1 MAFSYHDDLATDRD
15 KVRFWLQDTAEK
27 KGPKPGNDN
36 FTDAEL
42 DALIALEENWQQAVA
57 AGFEVLASGWT
68 KETSFS
74 VFNGSFQRSEAAK
87 VYKDLAEYWRKT
99 YGEGGN
105 ITDELGGKTT
115 DFSGDTV
122 TPLFQREAFG
132 HKVTDWD
139 PA

>member
-1 MAFSYHDDLATDRD
+1 MAFSYHDDLATNRD
-15 KVRFWLQDTAEK
+15 KVRFWLQDTKEK
-27 KGPKPGNDN
+27 QGPKPDNGN

-42 DALIALEENWQQAVA
+42 DALIAAEVTWQRAVA
-57 AGFEVLASGWT
+57 GGYEVLAAAWI

-74 VFNGSFQRSEAAK
+74 VFNGSFSRSDAAK
-87 VYKDLAEYWRKT
+87 EYRELATEWREK
-99 YGEGGN
+99 YGEEGD
-105 ITDELGGKTT
+105 ITDELGGKIT

>member
-1 MAFSYHDDLATDRD
+1 MAFSYYDTLATDRD
-15 KVRFWLQDTAEK
+15 KVRFWLQDTEEN
-27 KGPKPGNDN
+27 KGKKPGNEN

-42 DALIALEENWQQAVA
+42 DGLLTIEGSWQRAVA
-57 AGFEVLASGWT
+57 GGFELLASAWQS
-68 KETSFS
+68 ETSFS
-74 VFNGSFQRSEAAK
+74 IFNGSYTRSDAARG
-87 VYKDLAEYWRKT
+87 YKELAETWRDKWGD
-99 YGEGGN
+99 GESA
-105 ITDELGGKTT
+105 TADLDAKTT